1 MVDRADP
8 LSHPGPARMAGPT
21 TNSRPL
27 DSRLGIALA
36 VIAFL
41 ELAWLGWFLVV
52 PLPNAPKLP
61 NVVFRRGLL
70 LLDTFPHVVSGIS
83 LRQSML
89 GHILTELSHV
99 ENLPQRL
106 PIVLAAAL
114 IGAAAIGLGD
124 ALAGLLRIR
133 SRLRWPERIALEYGL
148 GAAPLGALTLIVGR
162 LGWLDPW
169 FIRLALAALA
179 SIPLVEHGVRRI
191 KPRVGAEREPPA
203 PRRAADP
210 LAWLFLLLVTPFVAV
225 TLLGAMQPAT
235 DFDVLEYHL
244 QGPKEYYQ
252 AGRIAF
258 LPHNVYTNMP
268 FDAEMLH
275 LLGMSVMDDWW
286 WGAFAGQLLV
296 ALFGPATA
304 VLVYATAARLS
315 PRAGWLA
322 VLAYLST
329 PWIYRMGITAYVEG
343 PLCFYHIALIWAWLA
358 GPSTHEGR
366 TGRSWGLL
374 GLLAGGAMGCKYTAL
389 VSAVIPFGV
398 LAIVDAA
405 RRRSLRPLL
414 TFSLGWAVVMAPWL
428 IKNVLDTGDPVY
440 PLGYRVFH
448 GRYWDDAMEAKWQAV
463 HGPRPFSWAELG
475 ASILDVAGRSDWQ
488 SPLFAAFAPLA
499 FIRPGSRR
507 LAGVMGAFAA
517 YIFATWFLMTHRLDR
532 FWLPLLPILAVLAG
546 LGMDAFRHLAWG
558 ALLAVVLAVVL
569 ITSFVLDSS
578 ILTGLNEWTGDL
590 AFLRHDLP
598 ERLNRPLRLL
608 DARLPPDARPL
619 LVGQAAV
626 FHVEHPVVYNT
637 VFNVETL
644 EEIATGKDSAAFH
657 RALRDRHL
665 THIYVDWKEIQR
677 HRQPGGYGFTDFVTR
692 ERFARWVADGV
703 LDRPIAY
710 GSEQELYRIL

>member
-8 LSHPGPARMAGPT
+8 LSQPGPARMAGPS
-21 TNSRPL
+21 TNFRPL

-89 GHILTELSHV
+89 GHILSELSHV

-106 PIVLAAAL
+106 PIVLTAAL

-124 ALAGLLRIR
+124 RLAGLLRIR
-133 SRLRWPERIALEYGL
+133 GRLRWPERIALDYGL

-169 FIRLALAALA
+169 FIRLALGGLA
-179 SIPLVEHGVRRI
+179 SIPLVELALRRI
-191 KPRVGAEREPPA
+191 KARAGDGLEEPA

-210 LAWLFLLLVTPFVAV
+210 LAWLFLLLVTPFVVV

-252 AGRIAF
+252 SGRIAF

-268 FDAEMLH
+268 FDVEMLH

-286 WGAFAGQLLV
+286 WGAFAGQLLI

-304 VLVYATAARLS
+304 VLIYATAARVS

-322 VLAYLST
+322 ALAYLST
-329 PWIYRMGITAYVEG
+329 PWVYRMGITAYVEG
-343 PLCFYHIALIWAWLA
+343 PLCFYHMALIWAWLE
-358 GPSTHEGR
+358 GPSTHDGR

-374 GLLAGGAMGCKYTAL
+374 GLLAGGAMGCKYTGL

-398 LAIVDAA
+398 LAIVDGA
-405 RRRSLRPLL
+405 RRRSPRPLL
-414 TFSLGWAVVMAPWL
+414 AFGLGWAVVMAPWL
-428 IKNVLDTGDPVY
+428 VKNILDTGDPVY

-463 HGPRPFSWAELG
+463 HGPKSFSWTELG
-475 ASILDVAGRSDWQ
+475 VSILDIAGRSDWQ

-499 FIRPGSRR
+499 FVRPGSRR
-507 LAGVMGAFAA
+507 LAGVMCAFAA

-569 ITSFVLDSS
+569 TTSFVLDSS

-644 EEIATGKDSAAFH
+644 EEIATGKDSASFH
-657 RALRDRHL
+657 RALRDRGL

-703 LDRPIAY
+703 LERPIAY